1 MKLSFCFDGAAL
13 LQDKKILGQ
22 LIRAKDSRQKRII
35 RERRRKRGVMRKLAL
50 LLAALFLMAN
60 GCVISPRRTVAGG
73 GSGGSNSE
81 FSLSANPTSQ
91 SVSAG
96 AAATFTISV
105 RAVNGFTGTVTLSA
119 SSASSTVT
127 ASFDNTTITGGSG
140 TAVLTVSTTTT
151 TPSGNVAITVTASDT
166 ANSVSQ
172 NISVNTSVQAAASMA
187 SALVPA
193 AGCVNSPAGSG
204 IQRVS
209 LPFTP
214 DAHGFTATFDVTPST
229 GAMDASLGFFSPAP
243 TSHPP
248 LSQFIHFS
256 PASFVQAANGDV
268 LIPSTLSY
276 AAGQTYHFRLTE
288 NLPAAT
294 YSVFVTPPGA
304 TEIPLGTNLQVP
316 LNQHGA
322 TTLNGWGLQVNAP
335 DLATLAVCNFA
346 LR

>member
-1 MKLSFCFDGAAL
+1 MRKFAL
-13 LQDKKILGQ
+13 LLT
-22 LIRAKDSRQKRII
+22 
-35 RERRRKRGVMRKLAL
+35 AL
-50 LLAALFLMAN
+50 LLAAN
-60 GCVISPRRTVAGG
+60 GCVISPRRSANGS

-105 RAVNGFTGTVTLSA
+105 RAVNGFTGTVTLSS

-140 TAVLTVSTTTT
+140 SAVLTVSTTST
-151 TPSGNVAITVTASDT
+151 TPTGNVAVTVTASDT
-166 ANSVSQ
+166 ANNVSQ
-172 NISVNTSVQAAASMA
+172 NVSVTASVQAAASMA
-187 SALVPA
+187 TLVPA
-193 AGCVNSPAGSG
+193 SGCVNSPAGSG

-214 DAHGFTATFDVTPST
+214 DAHGFTATFDATPST
-229 GAMDASLGFFSPAP
+229 GSMNASLGFFSPTLGP
-243 TSHPP
+243 HPP

-256 PASFVQAANGDV
+256 PAGFIQAANGDA
-268 LIPSTLSY
+268 LIRSTLSY
-276 AAGQTYHFRLTE
+276 AAGQTYRFRLTE

-316 LNQHGA
+316 PDQRGA
-322 TTLNGWGLQVNAP
+322 ATLNGWGLQINGP
-335 DLATLAVCNFA
+335 DPATLSVCNFA

>member
-1 MKLSFCFDGAAL
+1 MFYKSPQLFTISCHPSANIWATLDNPMSIDG
-13 LQDKKILGQ
+13 KEE
-22 LIRAKDSRQKRII
+22 S
-35 RERRRKRGVMRKLAL
+35 MRKIAL
-50 LLAALFLMAN
+50 LLAALFLVAN
-60 GCVISPRRTVAGG
+60 GCVISPRRTVNGS

-96 AAATFTISV
+96 AAATFTLSKL
-105 RAVNGFTGTVTLSA
+105 AVNGFTGSVTLSA

-140 TAVLTVSTTTT
+140 SAVLTVSTTST
-151 TPSGNVAITVTASDT
+151 TPTGNVAVTVTASDT
-166 ANSVSQ
+166 TNNVSQ
-172 NISVNTSVQAAASMA
+172 NVSVTASVQAAASTA

-204 IQRVS
+204 VQRVS

-229 GAMDASLGFFSPAP
+229 GAMDASLGFFAP
-243 TSHPP
+243 TPGPHPP
-248 LSQFIHFS
+248 LSQFIHFN
-256 PASFVQAANGDV
+256 PAGFIQAANGDA
-268 LIPSTLSY
+268 LIPSNLSY
-276 AAGQTYHFRLTE
+276 TAEQTYHFRLTE

-294 YSVFVTPPGA
+294 YSVFVTPPDAG
-304 TEIPLGTNLQVP
+304 EIPLGTNLQAP
-316 LNQHGA
+316 LSQRGA
-322 TTLNGWGLQVNAP
+322 TTLNGWGLQINDLQINNP
-335 DLATLAVCNFA
+335 DLATLSVCNFA